1 MRTLTSFVVVV
12 AAVVVASCAPTVNVE
27 QEKAALMAADQEWS
41 TTTKDIDKYVA
52 YFAPDATMAFH
63 GAPAIKGQNAIRE
76 QIGAMMKAPGY
87 NATWK
92 PTRAEVGA
100 SGDLGYTVGAYE
112 ITMNNAA
119 GLPATEKG
127 KYVTTWK
134 KINGSWKV
142 ADDIGN
148 GDAPTPISS
157 AHVVVPAPAIKWGD
171 PPPSVPPGAKLAV
184 ISGDPSKPEMF
195 TIRLQFPNGYK
206 IAPHWHPTDEHVTV
220 LSGTMAAAMGQSWDD
235 KALANLPAGSYAVM
249 AATMPH
255 YATARGATVV
265 QVHGMGP
272 FVLNYVNPADDP
284 SKKKTN

>member
-1 MRTLTSFVVVV
+1 MRTLTFFVVVV
-12 AAVVVASCAPTVNVE
+12 VAVVISSCARTVNVE
-27 QEKAALMAADQEWS
+27 QEKAALLAADQQWS
-41 TTTKDIDKYVA
+41 TTTKDVDKFVA
-52 YFAPDATMAFH
+52 SFVPEGTMAFH
-63 GAPAIKGQNAIRE
+63 GAPRIEGQGAIRE
-76 QIGAMMKAPGY
+76 AVGAMSKAPGF
-87 NATWK
+87 NLTWK
-92 PTRAEVGA
+92 ATRAEVAA
-100 SGDLGYTVGAYE
+100 SGDLGYTVGTYE
-112 ITMNNAA
+112 MTMNNAA

-127 KYVTTWK
+127 KFVTTWK
-134 KINGSWKV
+134 KIDGTWKV

-148 GDAPTPISS
+148 SDGPTAISS
-157 AHVVVPAPAIKWGD
+157 AHVVMPAAAVKWVD

-220 LSGTMAAAMGQSWDD
+220 LSGTFAAAMGKTWDD

-255 YATARGATVV
+255 YATARGAAVV

-284 SKKKTN
+284 SKK

>member
-1 MRTLTSFVVVV
+1 MRTLTFFVVA
-12 AAVVVASCAPTVNVE
+12 AAVVVASCARTVNVE
-27 QEKAALMAADQEWS
+27 QEKAALLAADQQWS
-41 TTTKDIDKYVA
+41 TTTKDLDKFVA
-52 YFAPDATMAFH
+52 SFIPEGTMAFH
-63 GAPAIKGQNAIRE
+63 GAPRIEGQGAIRE
-76 QIGAMMKAPGY
+76 AVGAMSKAPGF
-87 NATWK
+87 NLTWK
-92 PTRAEVGA
+92 ATRAEVAA
-100 SGDLGYTVGAYE
+100 SGDLGYTVGTYE
-112 ITMNNAA
+112 MTMNNAA

-127 KYVTTWK
+127 KFVTTWK
-134 KINGSWKV
+134 KVNGTWKV

-148 GDAPTPISS
+148 SDGPTAISS
-157 AHVVVPAPAIKWGD
+157 AHVVVPTAAMKWID

-220 LSGTMAAAMGQSWDD
+220 LSGTFAAAMGKTWDD
-235 KALANLPAGSYAVM
+235 KALATLPAGSYAVM